1 MNELSI
7 EEQRVQ
13 SIEQSPYCIKQWE
26 NGTLSQQMFAMAA
39 KIMAGMEV
47 MTNAI

>member
-13 SIEQSPYCIKQWE
+13 PIKQWE
-26 NGTLSQQMFAMAA
+26 NGTPPSQQMFAMAA
-39 KIMAGMEV
+39 RIIAGMEV